1 MCIALPLCERTD
13 DGKVYVWGDGR
24 SGQLGLGDSCKK
36 VDEPTLLPLQSR
48 ALKVWCGPLQTSVFT
63 GTPIHT
69 KPPERCQLQ
78 PTMVFG
84 VLTMYRMNATRRPSP
99 SYALLNNQHVSRL
112 NSIEF
117 DRYRIEGV
125 PHVWYRSHGAR
136 VFATSCR
143 RIARI
148 GYLLGRLLSD
158 RDRLRHRTGSS
169 CRWISLAD
177 PSTRALCTEAVC
189 RLSVNE
195 EARA

>member
-1 MCIALPLCERTD
+1 MQEGRRADSPAAPISSTQGLVRSSSNERLYW
-13 DGKVYVWGDGR
+13 YVDTH
-24 SGQLGLGDSCKK
+24 Q
-36 VDEPTLLPLQSR
+36 
-48 ALKVWCGPLQTSVFT
+48 
-63 GTPIHT
+63 
-69 KPPERCQLQ
+69 
-78 PTMVFG
+78 
-84 VLTMYRMNATRRPSP
+84 ATREMPI
-99 SYALLNNQHVSRL
+99 ATNDGTWCVNHVSNECHATTITIL
-112 NSIEF
+112 CTSQQSTCISSIEFDRF

-177 PSTRALCTEAVC
+177 PSTRALCSEVVC
-189 RLSVNE
+189 CLSVNE
-195 EARA
+195 DARS